1 MQTDKPTDGRKRWAR
16 GQKFT
21 LSDVGTEAATAY
33 RSAVAAGRSSGRPA
47 LEAALLAWSSPR
59 RVAPGDGIILAEL
72 AGKPLGVSHLCEAL
86 ETSGVAPDEVR
97 AAIGRL
103 VDAGIVQPVPLASQL
118 TSGS

>member
-1 MQTDKPTDGRKRWAR
+1 M
-16 GQKFT
+16 
-21 LSDVGTEAATAY
+21 
-33 RSAVAAGRSSGRPA
+33 
-47 LEAALLAWSSPR
+47 
-59 RVAPGDGIILAEL
+59 
-72 AGKPLGVSHLCEAL
+72 SHLCEAL